1 MLSGVI
7 SKSGV
12 SLSYVYIFYIISRS
26 IHALC
31 MYNIVLV
38 VLQRFKMVCVP
49 TDLRLMISLYDML
62 LWIFFQSSY
71 TAIA

>member
-12 SLSYVYIFYIISRS
+12 SLSYVYIFYIFSRS

-38 VLQRFKMVCVP
+38 VLQRFKMVMCP
-49 TDLRLMISLYDML
+49 H
-62 LWIFFQSSY
+62 
-71 TAIA
+71 